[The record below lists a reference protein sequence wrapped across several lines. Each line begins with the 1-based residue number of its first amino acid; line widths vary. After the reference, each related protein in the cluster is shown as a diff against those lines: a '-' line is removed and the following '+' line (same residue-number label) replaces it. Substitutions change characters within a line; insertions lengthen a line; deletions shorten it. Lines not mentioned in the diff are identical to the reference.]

1 MKERDLQIDR
11 SCHVVY
17 SKPCKKQIQ
26 EKIARHYPQKEREEI
41 WEKVQQQY
49 VDFLKDWRTDLGG
62 SKNFHNGKGGNYD
75 CIALMSYYVVCKEVT
90 SLAEIEEMEGELF
103 LGAFRFFHKIGIVNA
118 NKPFWKKLMYRA
130 FLNAKRQCDIWRLQ
144 DAPSSI

>member
-26 EKIARHYPQKEREEI
+26 EKIAKHYPASVREEI

-49 VDFLKDWRTDLGG
+49 VDFLRTGG
-62 SKNFHNGKGGNYD
+62 RTSAARRTFITAKAA
-75 CIALMSYYVVCKEVT
+75 ITTAL
-90 SLAEIEEMEGELF
+90 L
-103 LGAFRFFHKIGIVNA
+103 
-118 NKPFWKKLMYRA
+118 
-130 FLNAKRQCDIWRLQ
+130 
-144 DAPSSI
+144 

>member
-62 SKNFHNGKGGNYD
+62 SKNFHTAK
-75 CIALMSYYVVCKEVT
+75 
-90 SLAEIEEMEGELF
+90 AEITTAL
-103 LGAFRFFHKIGIVNA
+103 L
-118 NKPFWKKLMYRA
+118 
-130 FLNAKRQCDIWRLQ
+130 
-144 DAPSSI
+144 